1 MRTPSVQVE
10 TFFDEATNTATH
22 IVIDCATDKCAIID
36 PVLDYQQSSGGVTTS
51 SADSLITY
59 IERHG
64 LKVEWI
70 LETHVHADHLS
81 AAPYLREALGGM
93 IAIGDHIPEIQAVFG
108 KLFNAGDDFKPDGQ
122 QFDHLFADG
131 ETFSIGELHAQVMW
145 VPGHTP
151 ACVAYHIDDTVF
163 VGDTLFMPDYG
174 SARCDFPGGDAGALY
189 DSVHKL
195 YALPEETRMF
205 LCHDYKASGRN
216 HHAWETTVGEQKAS
230 NIHLS
235 AGVSRDAFIEMR
247 NSRDKTLG
255 VPILILP
262 SIQVNMRA
270 GNLPEPEDNGTQY
283 LKIPLNMI

>member
-1 MRTPSVQVE
+1 MPTSSVQVE

-59 IERHG
+59 IDRHG

-108 KLFNAGDDFKPDGQ
+108 KLFNAGDDFKRDGQ